1 MTLAKTKSVWLV
13 NDDEYVRKMFA
24 IMLTH
29 GVTNIE
35 LTQFECSVRA
45 WAAMAQDKPD
55 LLITADTMVQMRG
68 KEIAEQ
74 LFARGDTFPVIVTTG
89 GDWTKEW
96 VDTLF
101 AKGMNIRL
109 VDLPCEARTFWEMA
123 RQALGLPS
131 RAKPAN

>member
-24 IMLTH
+24 IMLNH
-29 GVTNIE
+29 GVTNIK
-35 LTQFECSVRA
+35 LTQFECSVRP

-68 KEIAEQ
+68 KDIAEQ
-74 LFARGDTFPVIVTTG
+74 LFARGDAFPVIVTTG
-89 GDWTKEW
+89 GNWTKEW
-96 VDTLF
+96 VDALV

-109 VDLPCEARTFWEMA
+109 IDLPCEPRYFWEMA
-123 RQALGLPS
+123 GQALGLPP